1 MARRHIISDELRKR
15 LLLTAFVSAGTFLLA
30 HAVNGVV
37 AYSLVQPVDQ
47 LHTMEPAIQSGPDSH
62 ASQRTRQALVQ
73 EILSRGLFP
82 LPPAPKE
89 TGSPGSVTAPSAPP
103 LDVAAKV
110 SLIGIVRG
118 VQGSERAII
127 EDLTSKKQ
135 RLYRVSQHIQD
146 VGELAAIEKD
156 RVLFREGEQEEWL
169 ELAIVK
175 QRAAMVPFPRESQP
189 IPEVIPLRSLL
200 QNPPSRRTVDRAQ
213 LIDLTAKPE
222 AYLTEARFLPHF
234 SGSGQSDGFRV
245 DGIRQV
251 GVLEKAGFQ
260 NGDVLAGINGVEI
273 RDPGRLW
280 EMFKQ
285 LQQERTVQFN
295 VVRQSQPMTL
305 VVDIRG

>member
-1 MARRHIISDELRKR
+1 VTL
-15 LLLTAFVSAGTFLLA
+15 AFFVTAGTFLLA

-37 AYSLVQPVDQ
+37 AYSLVRPESQVY
-47 LHTMEPAIQSGPDSH
+47 TVKPAIQPEVDSH
-62 ASQRTRQALVQ
+62 ASKRTRQALVQ
-73 EILSRGLFP
+73 DVLSRGLFP
-82 LPPAPKE
+82 LPSIPKE
-89 TGSPGSVTAPSAPP
+89 AASPGSATAPSAPP
-103 LDVAAKV
+103 LNVSAKV
-110 SLIGIVRG
+110 SLIGIVSG
-118 VQGSERAII
+118 GQDTTRAII
-127 EDLTSKKQ
+127 EEVSSKRQ
-135 RLYRVSQHIQD
+135 GLYRISQRITD
-146 VGELAAIEKD
+146 VGELVAIEKD
-156 RVLFREGEQEEWL
+156 RVLFREGVQEEWL
-169 ELAIVK
+169 ELAIVRQK
-175 QRAAMVPFPRESQP
+175 AAAQPFPRVSQP
-189 IPEVIPLRSLL
+189 MADATPLRSLL
-200 QNPPSRRTVDRAQ
+200 QIMPARRTIDRAQ
-213 LIDLTAKPE
+213 LTDLTAKPE

-280 EMFKQ
+280 EIFKQ

>member
-1 MARRHIISDELRKR
+1 VSRRHFTFGELRKR
-15 LLLTAFVSAGTFLLA
+15 LLLAVFVSAGTFLLA

-37 AYSLVQPVDQ
+37 AYSLVGPIERVDPKDSVVQ
-47 LHTMEPAIQSGPDSH
+47 SEPSSQSSH
-62 ASQRTRQALVQ
+62 SARQKLVHD
-73 EILSRGLFP
+73 ILSRGLFP
-82 LPPAPKE
+82 LPVIPNDP
-89 TGSPGSVTAPSAPP
+89 GSPGSSTLQSAPP
-103 LDVAAKV
+103 LNVSAKV
-110 SLIGIVRG
+110 SLIGIVSG
-118 VQGSERAII
+118 GQDTTRAII
-127 EDLTSKKQ
+127 EEVSSKRQ
-135 RLYRVSQHIQD
+135 GLYRISQRITD
-146 VGELAAIEKD
+146 VGELVAIEKD
-156 RVLFREGEQEEWL
+156 RVLFREGVQEEWL

-175 QRAAMVPFPRESQP
+175 QKASAQPFPRVSQP
-189 IPEVIPLRSLL
+189 MADATPLRSQL
-200 QNPPSRRTVDRAQ
+200 QIMPARRTIDRAQ
-213 LIDLTAKPE
+213 LTDLTAKPE

-273 RDPGRLW
+273 HDPGRLW
-280 EMFKQ
+280 EIFKQ